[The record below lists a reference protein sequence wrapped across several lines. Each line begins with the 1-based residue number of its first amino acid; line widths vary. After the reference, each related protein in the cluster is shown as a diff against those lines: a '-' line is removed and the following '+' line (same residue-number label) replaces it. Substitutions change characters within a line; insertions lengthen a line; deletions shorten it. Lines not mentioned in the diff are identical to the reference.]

1 MLRRSVDSV
10 LETLRVRDLLDLVAH
25 VAARRGVPLDQL
37 CGLDRTQSVS
47 RARQET
53 WWLLRHHP
61 DRSYSFEEIA
71 RIFGRHHTT
80 VMAGVAAHARRLER
94 VAPPPPPPSP

>member
-1 MLRRSVDSV
+1 MFDRPIDSV

-25 VAARRGVPLDQL
+25 IAARRGVPVDQL
-37 CGLDRTQSVS
+37 CGLGRTQSVS

-53 WWLLRHHP
+53 WWRLRHHP
-61 DRSYSFEEIA
+61 ERSYSFEEIA

-80 VMAGVAAHARRLER
+80 VIAGVAAHARRLER
-94 VAPPPPPPSP
+94 GASPPRPPSP